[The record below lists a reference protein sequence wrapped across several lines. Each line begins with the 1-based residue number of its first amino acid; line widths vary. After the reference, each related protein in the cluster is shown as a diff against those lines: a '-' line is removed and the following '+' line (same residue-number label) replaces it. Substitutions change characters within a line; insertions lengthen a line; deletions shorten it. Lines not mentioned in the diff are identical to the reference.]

1 MQHTVST
8 RSTPAAVNCSMCGQQ
23 LIAACS
29 EAKSMEYSIERY
41 NDCKPDNSMQPSR
54 AHALFVLFSN
64 AAATSA
70 LGAK

>member
-1 MQHTVST
+1 
-8 RSTPAAVNCSMCGQQ
+8 
-23 LIAACS
+23 
-29 EAKSMEYSIERY
+29 MEYSIERY